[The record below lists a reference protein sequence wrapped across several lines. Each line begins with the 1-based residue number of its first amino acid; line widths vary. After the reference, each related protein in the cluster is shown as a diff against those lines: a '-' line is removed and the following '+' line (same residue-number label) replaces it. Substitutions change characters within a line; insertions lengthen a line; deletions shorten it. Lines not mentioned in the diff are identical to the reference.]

1 MATLHEKKLQFN
13 SKLTVSNTGG
23 NLSTDSGLILVKE
36 FMDSLNFS
44 DLSKQHL
51 EIEDKRLYHTHDNF
65 SLMEQLIYQNIAG
78 YSTDSS
84 ANLLKQDPIFKVV
97 LDKSNLASQ
106 ASLSRFWDRI
116 SEENISQLQ
125 ELNQAMIDKVRLARN
140 TTEMIFDLDSTHSD
154 TYGNQEKTDY
164 NAHYQTNGYH
174 PLVAFDGL
182 TGDFLKAELRSGN
195 VYTSTGIGAFV
206 EPLFEHYNQ
215 VVPVSNILVRGDS
228 GFATPELYDLCEV
241 YNSFFV
247 IRLKANRNLSKL
259 AESFI
264 QIDDNHPWDKKE
276 VVYSSTSYQAKS
288 WSKERRVC
296 IKSTREA
303 DELLFRHEYIITNY
317 SNNVSTETVFR
328 TYSKRGTMENFIK
341 EAKNGFYFDKTDSPS
356 FLENHA
362 RMMVS
367 LLAYNIVNFMRT
379 LCFTSGAASMQVD
392 TIRLRLFKVAGKL
405 VRTGRRLLLKL
416 SSHHVHQELFYQV
429 LGNIQQLC
437 W

>member
-1 MATLHEKKLQFN
+1 MKFN

-106 ASLSRFWDRI
+106 ASLSRFLDRI

-174 PLVAFDGL
+174 PSVTIEEL

-195 VYTSTGIGAFV
+195 VYTSTGIGAVV

-241 YNSFFV
+241 YDSFFV

-303 DELLFRHEYIITNY
+303 DELLFRHE
-317 SNNVSTETVFR
+317 
-328 TYSKRGTMENFIK
+328 
-341 EAKNGFYFDKTDSPS
+341 
-356 FLENHA
+356 
-362 RMMVS
+362 
-367 LLAYNIVNFMRT
+367 
-379 LCFTSGAASMQVD
+379 
-392 TIRLRLFKVAGKL
+392 
-405 VRTGRRLLLKL
+405 
-416 SSHHVHQELFYQV
+416 
-429 LGNIQQLC
+429 
-437 W
+437 